1 MDCTSDNTYETAY
14 CLKHPQR
21 GEGYVSFA
29 QPQQGIVFVGL
40 CLIIVVVLLILILLF
55 ANMLVAD
62 KAIAQLD
69 HSMLKGKLIHVAKS
83 DFSFNKVAVELSD
96 DIEDHKSNEEL
107 TKIFSHFG
115 PIIRTQQFA
124 HQPGERYLF
133 LTFEDHQGA
142 ARAATALDNC
152 KFLDHLMALSYI
164 ALVDPEEED
173 KAHREK
179 FGKCASSQWMR
190 KQIGSEILTFAG
202 VKKGD
207 EVQI

>member
-1 MDCTSDNTYETAY
+1 MAHGDKINPRMLLVSGLDLSVTKDELYNHFKDAGEFIWTRIIRENGSSR
-14 CLKHPQR
+14 PR

-29 QPQQGIVFVGL
+29 QPQQ
-40 CLIIVVVLLILILLF
+40 
-55 ANMLVAD
+55 AD
-62 KAIAQLD
+62 KAIAELD

-96 DIEDHKSNEEL
+96 DIEDHKSDEEL

-152 KFLDHLMALSYI
+152 EFLDHLMALSYI
-164 ALVDPEEED
+164 ALVDPEEEED
-173 KAHREK
+173 
-179 FGKCASSQWMR
+179 
-190 KQIGSEILTFAG
+190 
-202 VKKGD
+202 
-207 EVQI
+207 

>member
-1 MDCTSDNTYETAY
+1 MAHGDKINPRMLLVSGLDLSVTKDELENGSSR
-14 CLKHPQR
+14 PR
-21 GEGYVSFA
+21 GESYVSFA
-29 QPQQGIVFVGL
+29 QPQQ
-40 CLIIVVVLLILILLF
+40 
-55 ANMLVAD
+55 AD

-107 TKIFSHFG
+107 TKMFSHFG

-179 FGKCASSQWMR
+179 FLAWTEMVSGIQGKCASSQMP
-190 KQIGSEILTFAG
+190 L
-202 VKKGD
+202 VD
-207 EVQI
+207 EHYHLV